1 MKAAASGGGGSM
13 EIFEATNNDTFLLR
27 DKYDEG
33 RVKSPIESEK
43 NVTTSW

>member
-1 MKAAASGGGGSM
+1 M
-13 EIFEATNNDTFLLR
+13 EIFEATNNDTFLLLQQR